1 MRVCNTSSRLVV
13 RVTQLAFPTMTLN
26 SAIDSASIFENGKLK
41 PGIYKIQNLRSETY
55 LNIYRHSKELCCR
68 PARDLGDGGGSYVHL

>member
-1 MRVCNTSSRLVV
+1 
-13 RVTQLAFPTMTLN
+13 MTLN

-55 LNIYRHSKELCCR
+55 LDIYRHSKELCCR
-68 PARDLGDGGGSYVHL
+68 PARDLGDGGGLVRPSLIRAVRVSDG